1 MSHSAGLAEFGQS
14 RADPLL
20 PVLLDYSVT
29 LMRSQKEQCE
39 AELFSVTWC
48 LITTL
53 LCAGCEPQN
62 SLPGAKL
69 SAWALWGQAGAGALC

>member
-39 AELFSVTWC
+39 AELFSVT
-48 LITTL
+48 
-53 LCAGCEPQN
+53 
-62 SLPGAKL
+62 
-69 SAWALWGQAGAGALC
+69 